1 MCGGATD
8 ERANESTNEQCECA
22 NGKRRATSKE
32 GSKGSEHVSK
42 GAPHASKGAHT
53 QMIPRIPL
61 HMRGASA
68 AAEQLAI
75 EGAYQRG
82 CWWDVGS
89 PRSVWVWTEACRSMQ
104 VLGVVSEIVTRAIVN
119 QGSSNIY

>member
-1 MCGGATD
+1 M
-8 ERANESTNEQCECA
+8 
-22 NGKRRATSKE
+22 
-32 GSKGSEHVSK
+32 KGSAHVSK

-75 EGAYQRG
+75 EGAYQWG
-82 CWWDVGS
+82 C
-89 PRSVWVWTEACRSMQ
+89 
-104 VLGVVSEIVTRAIVN
+104 
-119 QGSSNIY
+119 